1 MDKPETWLE
10 ASLTCSSELA
20 EAVAEVFSRYAP
32 NGVLLHSVTSFD
44 TENYEESPTG
54 EMQVVAYLPVD
65 EKIEQNRRQLDE
77 AVWHLGQIAALS
89 PIQYQIIA
97 DQDWMEAWKVRY
109 QPLKL
114 GQNLIVLPAWVDQ
127 ELAGDRL
134 PIIISPDMAFGTGTH
149 PSTQLCLIALEKHGC
164 QGKNVLD
171 IGCGSGI
178 LSIAAVR
185 LGADMVLGV
194 DYDPIA
200 IPSCQRNA
208 GLNAMEGR
216 ILFEDGTHTDIL
228 ERDDELKQAPVVLAN
243 ILAHILIMMLATGLA
258 ETVSNSGILIL
269 GGILNTQAD
278 DVIQAAQTAG
288 LTLIDTLTD
297 QDWVVL
303 VFQKA

>member
-1 MDKPETWLE
+1 MDNPETWLE
-10 ASLTCSSELA
+10 ASLTCSGELA

>member
-1 MDKPETWLE
+1 
-10 ASLTCSSELA
+10 
-20 EAVAEVFSRYAP
+20 
-32 NGVLLHSVTSFD
+32 
-44 TENYEESPTG
+44 
-54 EMQVVAYLPVD
+54 MQVVAYLPVD

-208 GLNAMEGR
+208 GLNAMEDR